1 MKAFYGDLKLGILGG
16 GQLGR
21 MLIQESINFNI
32 SSYVLDPDN
41 NAPCKDLCEK
51 FVQGSLMD
59 YDTVYNFGKDLDI
72 LTIEIEKVNVCALEQ
87 LEKEGIKV
95 YPQSNVIRLIQDKG
109 TQKQFFKEKQIPTAA
124 FQLFKNKEEL
134 LSANIPFP
142 YIQKLRRDGYD
153 GKGVIVINN
162 VKDLQ
167 KAFNEPSLIEDLIPF
182 EKELAVIVA
191 RNEKGEVKTFP
202 CVEMEFN
209 PEANLVEFLIS
220 PSTLDT
226 EILDKAD
233 QLAKKVAEDLKIIGI
248 LAVEMFLTK
257 TGELLVNE
265 IAPRPHNSGHQSI
278 EGNYT
283 SQYEQLLRAIF
294 NLPLGDTR
302 TISNAVMINLLGEK
316 GFEGDA
322 IYEGLNDALALEGI
336 YLHLYGKKITKPFRK
351 MGHVTILDDDRQKAI
366 EKARFVQNI
375 IKVKS

>member
-1 MKAFYGDLKLGILGG
+1 
-16 GQLGR
+16 
-21 MLIQESINFNI
+21 
-32 SSYVLDPDN
+32 
-41 NAPCKDLCEK
+41 
-51 FVQGSLMD
+51 
-59 YDTVYNFGKDLDI
+59 
-72 LTIEIEKVNVCALEQ
+72 
-87 LEKEGIKV
+87 
-95 YPQSNVIRLIQDKG
+95 
-109 TQKQFFKEKQIPTAA
+109 
-124 FQLFKNKEEL
+124 
-134 LSANIPFP
+134 
-142 YIQKLRRDGYD
+142 
-153 GKGVIVINN
+153 
-162 VKDLQ
+162 
-167 KAFNEPSLIEDLIPF
+167 
-182 EKELAVIVA
+182 
-191 RNEKGEVKTFP
+191 
-202 CVEMEFN
+202 
-209 PEANLVEFLIS
+209 
-220 PSTLDT
+220 
-226 EILDKAD
+226 
-233 QLAKKVAEDLKIIGI
+233 
-248 LAVEMFLTK
+248 MFLTK